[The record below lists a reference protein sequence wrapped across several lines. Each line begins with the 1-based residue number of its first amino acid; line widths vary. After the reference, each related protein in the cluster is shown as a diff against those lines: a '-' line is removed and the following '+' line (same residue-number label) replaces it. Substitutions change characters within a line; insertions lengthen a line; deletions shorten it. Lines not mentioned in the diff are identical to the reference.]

1 MTPEHLGIGL
11 MGNGKAFTP
20 GLQLF
25 HWVLEGVKIN
35 YQSQIISNKNM
46 IWIATKIKKSTTQP
60 KTSIT
65 TAYTNKKPS
74 NDTFLELAGKDLSIP
89 TYVGSISG
97 VIFKYNTHK

>member
-25 HWVLEGVKIN
+25 HRVLEGVKIN

-46 IWIATKIKKSTTQP
+46 IWIDTKIKKSTTTNQP
-60 KTSIT
+60 NFYKNSLH
-65 TAYTNKKPS
+65 K
-74 NDTFLELAGKDLSIP
+74 F
-89 TYVGSISG
+89 
-97 VIFKYNTHK
+97 NTIK